1 MKLQVK
7 LINKP
12 KDYKKYKINPHDN
25 PFKRINATINV
36 LINKIAGMGVRTNKR
51 QDIINYM

>member
-12 KDYKKYKINPHDN
+12 KGHKKYKINQHDN